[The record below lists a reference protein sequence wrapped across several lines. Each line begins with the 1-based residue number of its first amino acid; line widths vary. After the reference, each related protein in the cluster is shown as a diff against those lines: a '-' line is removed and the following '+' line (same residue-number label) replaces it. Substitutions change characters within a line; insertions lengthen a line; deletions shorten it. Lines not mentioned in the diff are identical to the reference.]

1 MMDITAILHMHAELS
16 LTAVFIL
23 MFLLDLF
30 LPAPQRHWLR
40 PMACILLT
48 IQLLANLWPE
58 EVTLFG
64 GMYHST
70 PMVSVLK
77 SILTIGT
84 ILVFLQADTWLKRE
98 DTRHKQGEFYILTL
112 STLLGMY
119 FMVSAGHFLLFF
131 LGLELATV
139 PMACLVAFDKYKGH
153 SAEAG
158 AKFILSALFSSG
170 IFLYGISMI
179 YGTAGTLY
187 FEDIPAGLTGTP
199 LQVLALVFFFSG
211 LAFKLSLVPFHL
223 WTADTYQGAP
233 TTVSAYLSVI
243 SKGAAAFALMII
255 LMKVFG
261 PMTEQWSE
269 ILCIIIVATITIAN
283 LFAIRQNNLKRFMAF
298 SSISQAGYIML
309 AVLAGTPQ
317 GMASLVYYI
326 VVYIAAN
333 LAVFGVINTI
343 EQHTHG
349 KIEREDYFVND
360 SGFLI
365 FYIAALICGSLFN
378 IDRNLLLRA
387 TVKLLPVAVISLS
400 MGILLSGIM
409 GIILGEGF
417 WGGILY
423 IGVPMTSGG
432 MTAGTVP
439 LSAMY
444 SQALGVEAAD
454 VLTRMA
460 PATVLGN
467 CVAIIFGG
475 LLNNFGKKHPE
486 TTGNGVLV
494 NDGKTV
500 KKTPPLKPTFASLC
514 TGMIIAFAFYQ
525 IGAILHRFVPVIPTY
540 AWMIIAVVLVK
551 GTGIMS
557 EELEDAA
564 REWGQFAIKSW
575 TAAALAGIGFTLID
589 LNTILKTLTPLYLI
603 TVVLIVGIITF
614 TASVLGKL
622 VGFFPLESAIAAGMC
637 TTNMGGSGNVAVLSS
652 AHRMEL
658 LPFAQIVT
666 RSCGALMLTIGG
678 ILVQMVG

>member
-1 MMDITAILHMHAELS
+1 MKDFKVAGFPLPLYVLILA
-16 LTAVFIL
+16 LTAAC
-23 MFLLDLF
+23 MFTG
-30 LPAPQRHWLR
+30 
-40 PMACILLT
+40 C
-48 IQLLANLWPE
+48 
-58 EVTLFG
+58 
-64 GMYHST
+64 
-70 PMVSVLK
+70 
-77 SILTIGT
+77 
-84 ILVFLQADTWLKRE
+84 
-98 DTRHKQGEFYILTL
+98 
-112 STLLGMY
+112 
-119 FMVSAGHFLLFF
+119 
-131 LGLELATV
+131 V
-139 PMACLVAFDKYKGH
+139 PK
-153 SAEAG
+153 
-158 AKFILSALFSSG
+158 
-170 IFLYGISMI
+170 
-179 YGTAGTLY
+179 
-187 FEDIPAGLTGTP
+187 
-199 LQVLALVFFFSG
+199 
-211 LAFKLSLVPFHL
+211 SLVPAFL
-223 WTADTYQGAP
+223 VLMVFGEGLNAIGNNVPVVKTYLGG
-233 TTVSAYLSVI
+233 SVI
-243 SKGAAAFALMII
+243 CI
-255 LMKVFG
+255 LG
-261 PMTEQWSE
+261 SAILTAGGLIPEQTLE
-269 ILCIIIVATITIAN
+269 TL
-283 LFAIRQNNLKRFMAF
+283 
-298 SSISQAGYIML
+298 
-309 AVLAGTPQ
+309 
-317 GMASLVYYI
+317 
-326 VVYIAAN
+326 
-333 LAVFGVINTI
+333 
-343 EQHTHG
+343 
-349 KIEREDYFVND
+349 DYFVND

-454 VLTRMA
+454 VLTKMA

-500 KKTPPLKPTFASLC
+500 KKTR
-514 TGMIIAFAFYQ
+514 
-525 IGAILHRFVPVIPTY
+525 AILHRFVPVIPTY

>member
-1 MMDITAILHMHAELS
+1 MKDFKVAGFPLPLYVLILA
-16 LTAVFIL
+16 LTAAC
-23 MFLLDLF
+23 MFTG
-30 LPAPQRHWLR
+30 
-40 PMACILLT
+40 C
-48 IQLLANLWPE
+48 
-58 EVTLFG
+58 
-64 GMYHST
+64 
-70 PMVSVLK
+70 
-77 SILTIGT
+77 
-84 ILVFLQADTWLKRE
+84 
-98 DTRHKQGEFYILTL
+98 
-112 STLLGMY
+112 
-119 FMVSAGHFLLFF
+119 
-131 LGLELATV
+131 V
-139 PMACLVAFDKYKGH
+139 PK
-153 SAEAG
+153 
-158 AKFILSALFSSG
+158 
-170 IFLYGISMI
+170 
-179 YGTAGTLY
+179 
-187 FEDIPAGLTGTP
+187 
-199 LQVLALVFFFSG
+199 
-211 LAFKLSLVPFHL
+211 SLVPAFL
-223 WTADTYQGAP
+223 VLMVFGEGLNAIGNNVPVVKTYLGG
-233 TTVSAYLSVI
+233 SVI
-243 SKGAAAFALMII
+243 CI
-255 LMKVFG
+255 LG
-261 PMTEQWSE
+261 SAILTAGGLIPEQTLE
-269 ILCIIIVATITIAN
+269 TL
-283 LFAIRQNNLKRFMAF
+283 
-298 SSISQAGYIML
+298 
-309 AVLAGTPQ
+309 
-317 GMASLVYYI
+317 
-326 VVYIAAN
+326 
-333 LAVFGVINTI
+333 
-343 EQHTHG
+343 
-349 KIEREDYFVND
+349 DYFVND

-454 VLTRMA
+454 GVAKKGPA
-460 PATVLGN
+460 PGLGK
-467 CVAIIFGG
+467 CVASFFCGLFNKFWKKKPGEDGKRVFG
-475 LLNNFGKKHPE
+475 NDWKTGKK
-486 TTGNGVLV
+486 
-494 NDGKTV
+494 K
-500 KKTPPLKPTFASLC
+500 PPLKPTFASLC

-525 IGAILHRFVPVIPTY
+525 LGAILHRFVPVIPTY

-622 VGFFPLESAIAAGMC
+622 VGFFPLESAIAARMC
-637 TTNMGGSGNVAVLSS
+637 TTNLDGSGNVAVLSC
-652 AHRMEL
+652 ANRREL

-666 RSCGALMLTIGG
+666 RSCGALMLTLGG